1 MEAEEAAARTSSE
14 VNLSSLPANYHN
26 ETNTDTR
33 VGNKTIHMH
42 REIHKVRAAM
52 QPCLLP
58 TGPSHWRERGL
69 STHVIESCRKRLEPS
84 RREDAAQGRGALQAL
99 SCFCSS
105 QAVYEA
111 EASSRLGRQNS
122 PLRFPF
128 IHVCLCQG

>member
-1 MEAEEAAARTSSE
+1 MS
-14 VNLSSLPANYHN
+14 PYY
-26 ETNTDTR
+26 
-33 VGNKTIHMH
+33 
-42 REIHKVRAAM
+42 RAV
-52 QPCLLP
+52 PLE
-58 TGPSHWRERGL
+58 GKGL
-69 STHVIESCRKRLEPS
+69 VDSCDINTHVIESCRKRLEPS

-128 IHVCLCQG
+128 MCASVRGEEDTLW